1 VYRVIG
7 KIILVSSLA
16 VLSVSQSALGDEIP
30 DRQQKWGIG
39 FVGRYASVPY
49 FGDSSSVSDVTP
61 MLYYEGKYLYLNGLE
76 YGLKVYDDSRYR
88 ASLIT
93 KLRYV
98 DMPKSKQN
106 SYLEDPVDAG
116 VELRYKLDSSS
127 FVDFAVMNDLSDRYY
142 GYVEYSVLS
151 QAGGFE
157 YTPYVQ
163 IRWSDA
169 KFGKFYYGNNIDSVG
184 AGLDAA
190 VGVDGKYHLVSNLY
204 LLGGAEARYLG
215 NHAKNSDFAD
225 KDYEGS
231 VYLGIGMMNDAFD
244 FGDLSLSTTPYVKLE
259 YGWATPSD
267 LAEILSGKSKSDAND
282 NQLTSIFY
290 GHPLSNTLFGLP
302 IDMYLT
308 PGITHHYDSS
318 VQGGS
323 TEYIM
328 AIKGYYTI
336 PTKWRIR
343 LGVAEGVS
351 YVDNVPYIES
361 HEMDEKGYKSS
372 KLMNYANFT
381 VDINLGDIF
390 SQKLE
395 NVWLGAGVHHR
406 SSIFESSSMFGRI
419 KGGSNYNSV
428 YLQYH
433 F

>member
-1 VYRVIG
+1 MFKIIR
-7 KIILVSSLA
+7 KIILASSL
-16 VLSVSQSALGDEIP
+16 VILCVSEGALGDETV
-30 DRQQKWGIG
+30 DKQQKWGVG

-49 FGDSSSVSDVTP
+49 FGDSSSVGDVTP
-61 MLYYEGKYLYLNGLE
+61 MLYYEGKYLYLDGLE
-76 YGLKVYDDSRYR
+76 YGIKVYDDSKYR
-88 ASLIT
+88 ASFIT

-98 DMPKSKQN
+98 DMPKGKQN
-106 SYLEDPVDAG
+106 SYLEDPLDVG
-116 VELRYKLDSSS
+116 VQLRYKLDSSS
-127 FVDFAVMNDLSDRYY
+127 FMNFAVMSDLSDRYY
-142 GYVEYSVLS
+142 GYLEYKTLS
-151 QAGGFE
+151 QVGRFE
-157 YTPYVQ
+157 YAPYAQ
-163 IRWSDA
+163 IRWSDD
-169 KFGKFYYGNNIDSVG
+169 KFGKFYYGNNIDDVG
-184 AGLDAA
+184 SGLDAA

-215 NHAKNSDFAD
+215 AHAKNSNFLD

-244 FGDLSLSTTPYVKLE
+244 FGDLSLSTKPYVKLE

-267 LAEILSGKSKSDAND
+267 LAEILSAKSKSDVND
-282 NQLTSIFY
+282 NRLTSLFY
-290 GHPLSNTLFGLP
+290 GHPLSNSLFGLP

-308 PGITHHYDSS
+308 PGITHHYNSD

-343 LGVAEGVS
+343 LGVAEGIS
-351 YVDNVPYIES
+351 YADNVPYIES
-361 HEMDEKGYKSS
+361 HEMDEKGYKPS

-390 SQKLE
+390 GNKLE